1 LRRVRIGTGRGSP
14 ITAERIMMLPD
25 FPNVR
30 KQASAILE
38 RWFHKRVSQ
47 RTGVLQQ
54 MRARPL
60 HEGDKLE
67 FHRLDGSVDHVPM
80 KRVGSRLELRLDDF
94 QEKGLQAVL
103 ESLDKTAAHL
113 AQKRSEFFFKRLEQV
128 CDESGQTLD
137 VLPQMELDIPR
148 LIELLNTVDID
159 FDDKGRP
166 LLPTLISSP
175 AVRESFEKAD
185 ITDAQRKRFE
195 QVIEEKRAAWRDRES
210 NRRLVD

>member
-1 LRRVRIGTGRGSP
+1 
-14 ITAERIMMLPD
+14 MLPD
-25 FPNVR
+25 FPSVR
-30 KQASAILE
+30 RQVSDILE
-38 RWFHKRVSQ
+38 KWFYKRVSQ
-47 RTGVLQQ
+47 RTGVLQE

-60 HEGDKLE
+60 HEGHKLE

-80 KRVGSRLELRLDDF
+80 KRVGSRLELKLDDF
-94 QEKGLQAVL
+94 RDRGFQAVL
-103 ESLDKTAAHL
+103 EALDKTAAHL
-113 AQKRSEFFFKRLEQV
+113 AEKQSEFFFKRLEEV

-137 VLPQMELDIPR
+137 AQGRPPSFDL

-159 FDDKGRP
+159 FDDRGRP

-175 AVRESFEKAD
+175 AVRESFNQVD
-185 ITDAQRKRFE
+185 ITEEQRKRLE